1 MIKFVLFMYI
11 CVSLSGCHLA
21 TDRSDSIPINPKWR
35 EDSAALVKFG
45 VIPANSK
52 QDPKW
57 TYCTNKQDGYIAE
70 RDLEFSQHIDRT
82 TNMEFVGCEGGHAV
96 LTNRDRR

>member
-57 TYCTNKQDGYIAE
+57 TYCTNKQD
-70 RDLEFSQHIDRT
+70 
-82 TNMEFVGCEGGHAV
+82 
-96 LTNRDRR
+96 